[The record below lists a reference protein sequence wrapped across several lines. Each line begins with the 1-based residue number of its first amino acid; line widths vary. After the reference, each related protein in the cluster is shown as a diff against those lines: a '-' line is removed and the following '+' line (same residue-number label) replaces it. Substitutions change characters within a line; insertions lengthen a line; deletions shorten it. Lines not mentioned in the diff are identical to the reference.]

1 MRIYLPLFLMLFS
14 SVSALAAP
22 TQADLRQLEKQIR
35 EEQQSA
41 TLNARKA
48 EELSGEVQNVQKQ
61 MVKLAQSV
69 QEKEEDLTRL
79 ENRQAQMKARQ
90 KELEKNLSL
99 TNKQMVQIV
108 TGLQTLAIRPPEL
121 ALMEVRTPVDTLR
134 SRMMMG
140 YSLPVVQGTNKQI
153 RADLAELSRLKA
165 DLEDQIVRIRFAQS
179 QLTEQSAQMD
189 RLLQQKAMLQ
199 AQYQVS
205 HTQSR
210 EKVKA
215 LGAQAKDL
223 KDLLDRLEREKAAK
237 KITPSAP
244 RIRLSQNTI
253 AVPEPAPLAGHF
265 AKAKGKLAYPIRG
278 TVIGQFGD
286 QMVGGAHS
294 KGITIAG
301 RSAARVIAPF
311 DGTVLFAGPFKNYG
325 QVIILDH
332 GDSYLTLLAGLE
344 TVNPAVGQTVLAGEP
359 IGQMKISKAELY
371 IEIRHEGQVL
381 DPGGWFKE

>member
-1 MRIYLPLFLMLFS
+1 MRIFLLLFLIFHFS
-14 SVSALAAP
+14 LSAHATP
-22 TQADLRQLEKQIR
+22 TQADLRQLEKQIQA
-35 EEQQSA
+35 EQQSA

-48 EELSGEVQNVQKQ
+48 EELSGELKDVQKQ
-61 MVKLAQSV
+61 IIQLARSV

-79 ENRQAQMKARQ
+79 ENRQAQMRTRQ
-90 KELEKNLSL
+90 KELEKSLAL
-99 TNKQMVQIV
+99 TNRQMVQIA

-121 ALMEVRTPVDTLR
+121 ALMEIKTPLDTLR
-134 SRMMMG
+134 SRMLMG
-140 YSLPVVQGTNKQI
+140 YSLPVVQGTNRQV

-165 DLEDQIVRIRFAQS
+165 DLEEQIVRIRFAQS
-179 QLTEQSAQMD
+179 QLSEQSSQMD
-189 RLLQQKAMLQ
+189 RLLQQKSMLQ

-205 HTQSR
+205 HTQSQ

-237 KITPSAP
+237 LAKQQAYQQ
-244 RIRLSQNTI
+244 QNI
-253 AVPEPAPLAGHF
+253 KQSVPTAPLVGHF
-265 AKAKGKLAYPIRG
+265 ARSKGNLPYPIRG
-278 TVIGQFGD
+278 AVIRRFGD
-286 QMVGGAHS
+286 QTVGGAHS

-325 QVIILDH
+325 QVVILDH
-332 GDSYLTLLAGLE
+332 GDSYLTLLAGLDS
-344 TVNPAVGQTVLAGEP
+344 VNPSVGQAVLAGEP
-359 IGQMKISKAELY
+359 IGQMKIAKAELY

-381 DPGGWFKE
+381 DPSGWFRE